1 MKTHAAAT
9 GHQAEV
15 AHLKRE
21 NERLQHRVGQL
32 EQELEHLKTHPA
44 LARGFRGERLVARL
58 TAGVLTAYAADHDV
72 MLYNLIQIEVKTSKV
87 QRVTKSGGHRRWQWC
102 RPEGWQDKGKDYDL
116 LVLIGEKDDRF
127 PAQYLDG
134 SPWVFFLVPHA
145 EVATVTSRGGDSGSS
160 IFLNTN
166 LEGIRPTSRTSVA
179 LRRYMVPMTVI
190 EELLSH
196 VEP

>member
-1 MKTHAAAT
+1 
-9 GHQAEV
+9 V
-15 AHLKRE
+15 D
-21 NERLQHRVGQL
+21 QL
-32 EQELEHLKTHPA
+32 EQELEYLKTNPA

-58 TAGVLTAYAADHDV
+58 TAGVVTAYAADHDV
-72 MLYNLIQIEVKTSKV
+72 VLDNLVKIEVKTSKV

-127 PAQYLDG
+127 LAQYHEG
-134 SPWVFFLVPHA
+134 SPWVFFLVPHSA
-145 EVATVTSRGGDSGSS
+145 VARVVSRGGDTGSA

-166 LEGIRPTSRTSVA
+166 LNGIRPTSRKSLA
-179 LRRYMVPMTVI
+179 LKPYMVPVTVI
-190 EELLSH
+190 KELFSH